1 MTQEVVHGGV
11 KVRISPDYQHH
22 CHVSCQGQE
31 VNQQEQHKEQSLDM
45 GITRQPEKDEFHD
58 GAVVSQGHLQ
68 RLVPK
73 YDKEKHDSEIS
84 TILLQAIFILY

>member
-22 CHVSCQGQE
+22 CHVSCRGQE

-45 GITRQPEKDEFHD
+45 GITRQPKEDKCHH

-73 YDKEKHDSEIS
+73 CDKEKHDSELS
-84 TILLQAIFILY
+84 TILLQAIFILH

>member
-11 KVRISPDYQHH
+11 KVRISPDYPPH

-31 VNQQEQHKEQSLDM
+31 VNQQEQHEEQSLGM
-45 GITRQPEKDEFHD
+45 GITREPEEDRFHH

-68 RLVPK
+68 RLVPT
-73 YDKEKHDSEIS
+73 YDKEKHDSELS
-84 TILLQAIFILY
+84 TTLVQAVFILH